1 MRPPL
6 ADVSETDDAYQ
17 VHIELHG
24 IGRDWIDVQLVDGE
38 LIVTGEII
46 EEENGGRRRR
56 SSRRTGRFEYR
67 TFLPGDIKPAQ
78 VSADLADGML
88 TVTVPKSLAHRRG
101 LFPRPPPRRRRLVQT
116 TRAGGG
122 PECPIRSAAGKS

>member
-6 ADVSETDDAYQ
+6 ADVSETDDACQ

-67 TFLPGDIKPAQ
+67 TFLPGDISRTK
-78 VSADLADGML
+78 
-88 TVTVPKSLAHRRG
+88 
-101 LFPRPPPRRRRLVQT
+101 
-116 TRAGGG
+116 
-122 PECPIRSAAGKS
+122 

>member
-6 ADVSETDDAYQ
+6 ADVSETDACQ

-46 EEENGGRRRR
+46 EKRTGGRRRR

-67 TFLPGDIKPAQ
+67 TCPATSSRIK
-78 VSADLADGML
+78 
-88 TVTVPKSLAHRRG
+88 
-101 LFPRPPPRRRRLVQT
+101 
-116 TRAGGG
+116 
-122 PECPIRSAAGKS
+122 